1 MIRPLLLTPSLAL
14 LVCACG
20 HASTSQQHNSTQ
32 TAQQARPAAA
42 QPQSAAPAVETAA
55 TAQNETEQATAAQET
70 AGANADDRNEQP
82 DRSDVS
88 LEHLEALPADA
99 VLPS

>member
-20 HASTSQQHNSTQ
+20 HASTSQQHNSSQ

-42 QPQSAAPAVETAA
+42 QQQSAAPAAETAA

-70 AGANADDRNEQP
+70 AGTNTDDGAPP
-82 DRSDVS
+82 DRGDVS
-88 LEHLEALPADA
+88 LEHLAALPADA
-99 VLPS
+99 VLPGG